1 MSFLDKLFGRDYDDN
16 RFEYEDDYY
25 EPETD
30 VMRQPP
36 NVNPAGKSGR
46 VLNLSSNNPHPGG
59 NQQMIEIVEPQSMET
74 MWQICDY
81 VREGKTVICN
91 IEGISAEHRQRLV
104 DFVTGAAYAMDGE
117 IQPVSQLIFVFTPRT
132 TRIGRDGYS
141 TDDYA
146 FASDEYM
153 RNARVFAR

>member
-1 MSFLDKLFGRDYDDN
+1 MSFLDKLFGRDYDDGGYD
-16 RFEYEDDYY
+16 YEDDYF
-25 EPETD
+25 EPEPE
-30 VMRQPP
+30 VMRQPTSANIGSKP
-36 NVNPAGKSGR
+36 SR
-46 VLNLSSNNPHPGG
+46 VLNLNSNNPNPG
-59 NQQMIEIVEPQSMET
+59 NQQLIEIVEPQSMET

-91 IEGISAEHRQRLV
+91 IEAISAEHRQRLV

-132 TRIGRDGYS
+132 TRISRDGYNAG
-141 TDDYA
+141 DYA
-146 FASDEYM
+146 YASDEYM